1 MMNHFMDGFK
11 FEQAHVEYCCYCFS
25 VRGDQR
31 SCCSENH
38 FVEFRD
44 LDDDTQQRIAQEEYE
59 WNNHKDQK

>member
-1 MMNHFMDGFK
+1 MNHFMDGFK
-11 FEQAHVEYCCYCFS
+11 SEQAHVEYCCYCFS

-44 LDDDTQQRIAQEEYE
+44 LDEDTQQRIAQEEYE
-59 WNNHKDQK
+59 WNNHKAPK